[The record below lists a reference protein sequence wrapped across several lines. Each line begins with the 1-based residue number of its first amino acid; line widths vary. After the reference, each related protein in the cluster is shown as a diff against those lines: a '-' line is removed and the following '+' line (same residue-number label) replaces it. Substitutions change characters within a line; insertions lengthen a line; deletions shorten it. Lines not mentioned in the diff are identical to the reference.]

1 MFGQTLMMEIAE
13 WSGAEWGGE
22 MAGPDARWYSCLS
35 GPRAHRARSSSLPS
49 DEIGPPGGLEREQG
63 GERDIYL
70 YRANEAPYLME
81 SPVLDMGHGRSI

>member
-13 WSGAEWGGE
+13 WSGAAEWGGD
-22 MAGPDARWYSCLS
+22 GGARCPMVFVPIGS
-35 GPRAHRARSSSLPS
+35 AHRARSSSLPR
-49 DEIGPPGGLEREQG
+49 DEIGPPGGLERERG
-63 GERDIYL
+63 GECDIYL